1 MMADRTAARKPAEF
15 TVVGAGLAGS
25 LMALMLGREGQGVEL
40 YERRADPRVAGA
52 DVGRSINL
60 AISARGL
67 HALDQV
73 GLKDAIL
80 AMAVPMRGRM
90 IHDATGH
97 LTFQA
102 YGTGDQAINSVSRAG
117 LNIALLNAAGR
128 LQQIR
133 MHFGLRCTDI
143 DLERGQLE
151 FTAPDGAVSRVDAGD
166 TIIGA
171 DGAFSAIRTQM
182 QKRELFDYSQSYL
195 AHGYKELYIPPK
207 PGGGF
212 QMEPHALHIW
222 PRGGFMMIALPNQD
236 GSFTCTL
243 FWPFEGPNSFAN
255 LRSPEDVL
263 RFFRETYP
271 DAVPLMPTLAQDFFA
286 NPTGSLVTVR
296 CSPWHIKEKVV
307 LLGDAAH
314 AIVPFYGQGANAAF
328 EDCVVLAERLK
339 ANPHHRLA
347 AFEQYDRTRKPNAD
361 AISALALANFI
372 EMRDRVA
379 SPLFRFKKKV
389 EKLLHALFPHSFI
402 PLYTMVSFTTIPY
415 AEAVEKAAR
424 QDTVLR
430 WGAGILVL
438 LLVGALLALVW

>member
-1 MMADRTAARKPAEF
+1 MQSSDSF

-25 LMALMLGREGQGVEL
+25 LMSILLGRDGYEVDV
-40 YERRADPRVAGA
+40 YERRPDPRQAGA
-52 DVGRSINL
+52 DAGRSINL

-73 GLKDAIL
+73 GLKDEIL

-90 IHDATGH
+90 VHDPAGH
-97 LTFQA
+97 LSFQP
-102 YGTGDQAINSVSRAG
+102 YGTRHQAINSVSRAG
-117 LNIALLNAAGR
+117 LNVALLNAAARFPGV
-128 LQQIR
+128 R
-133 MHFGLRCTDI
+133 MHFGLRCTDVDI
-143 DLERGQLE
+143 ERGGLE
-151 FTAPDGAVSRVDAGD
+151 LASLEGGISNVNAE

-212 QMEPHALHIW
+212 LMEPNALHIW

-243 FWPFEGPNSFAN
+243 FWAFEGTNSFAN
-255 LRSPEDVL
+255 LRGPDEVL
-263 RFFRETYP
+263 RFFEETYP
-271 DAVPLMPTLAQDFFA
+271 DAVPLMPTLAHDFFA

-296 CSPWHIKEKVV
+296 CSPWHIRDKAV
-307 LLGDAAH
+307 LVGDAAH

-328 EDCVVLAERLK
+328 EDCVALAQCLK
-339 ANPHHRLA
+339 QNPNSRLA
-347 AFEQYDRTRKPNAD
+347 AVELYDRTRKPSAD
-361 AISALALANFI
+361 AIADLALGNFI

-389 EKLLHALFPHSFI
+389 EKLLHALFPRSFI

-415 AEAVEKAAR
+415 AEAVERAAR
-424 QDTVLR
+424 QDDVLR
-430 WGAGILVL
+430 WGVGILVL
-438 LLVGALLALVW
+438 TVIVVVALLIW

>member
-1 MMADRTAARKPAEF
+1 MPDGYTI
-15 TVVGAGLAGS
+15 VGAGLAGS
-25 LMALMLGREGQGVEL
+25 LMALLLGRDDYQVDV
-40 YERRADPRVAGA
+40 YERRPDPRVAGA

-73 GLKDAIL
+73 GLKDEIL

-102 YGTGDQAINSVSRAG
+102 YGTRHQAINSVSRAG
-117 LNIALLNAAGR
+117 LNIALLNAASR
-128 LQQIR
+128 LHQVR
-133 MHFGLRCTDI
+133 LHFGLRCTEV
-143 DLERGQLE
+143 DLEQEQLE
-151 FTAPDGAVSRVDAGD
+151 FTTLKGELSRVHAGD

-195 AHGYKELYIPPK
+195 AHGYKELYIPPR

-212 QMEPHALHIW
+212 QMEPNALHIW

-263 RFFRETYP
+263 GFFQETYP

-296 CSPWHIKEKVV
+296 CSPWHIQEKVV

-328 EDCVVLAERLK
+328 EDCVALAQCLK
-339 ANPHHRLA
+339 QNPHNRLA

-379 SPLFRFKKKV
+379 SPWFRLKKKV
-389 EKLLHALFPHSFI
+389 EKLLHALFPHWFI

-424 QDTVLR
+424 QDAAMR
-430 WGAGILVL
+430 WGAGIVVL
-438 LLVGALLALVW
+438 LLIGTILALVL

>member
-1 MMADRTAARKPAEF
+1 MTDSTAARKPADF

-40 YERRADPRVAGA
+40 YERRLDPRVAGA

-67 HALDQV
+67 HALDRV
-73 GLKDAIL
+73 GLKDEIL

-90 IHDATGH
+90 IHDPAGH

-102 YGTGDQAINSVSRAG
+102 YGTRDQAINSVSRAG
-117 LNIALLNAAGR
+117 LNVALLNAASGLR
-128 LQQIR
+128 QVR
-133 MHFGLRCTDI
+133 MHFGMRCTGI
-143 DLERGQLE
+143 DLEREQLE
-151 FTAPDGAVSRVDAGD
+151 FTSPDGAISRVDAGD
-166 TIIGA
+166 TTIGT
-171 DGAFSAIRTQM
+171 DGAFSAIRSQM
-182 QKRELFDYSQSYL
+182 QMRELFDYSQSYL
-195 AHGYKELYIPPK
+195 AHGYKELYIPPR
-207 PGGGF
+207 PGGGY

-243 FWPFEGPNSFAN
+243 FWPFEGSNSFAN
-255 LRSPEDVL
+255 LQAPEDVL
-263 RFFRETYP
+263 RFFQQTYP
-271 DAVPLMPTLAQDFFA
+271 DAVPLMPTLAQDFFT

-328 EDCVVLAERLK
+328 EDCVQLAECLRGCER
-339 ANPHHRLA
+339 NWEA
-347 AFEQYDRTRKPNAD
+347 AFASFERSRKPNAD
-361 AISALALANFI
+361 AIADLALANFV

-379 SPLFRFKKKV
+379 SPLFRLKKKV
-389 EKLLHALFPHSFI
+389 EKLLHALFPRSFI
-402 PLYTMVSFTTIPY
+402 PLYTMISFTTIPY
-415 AEAVEKAAR
+415 ADAVEKAAR
-424 QDTVLR
+424 QDTALR
-430 WGAGILVL
+430 WGAGIVVL
-438 LLVGALLALVW
+438 LLIGTILALML

>member
-1 MMADRTAARKPAEF
+1 MSDRAQARKPADF

-25 LMALMLGREGQGVEL
+25 LMALMLAREGQGVEL

-52 DVGRSINL
+52 DAGRSINL

-73 GLKDAIL
+73 GLKDEIL

-90 IHDATGH
+90 IHDTTGH
-97 LTFQA
+97 LTFQP
-102 YGTGDQAINSVSRAG
+102 YGTRNQAINSVSRAG
-117 LNIALLNAAGR
+117 LNIALLNAASGLR
-128 LQQIR
+128 QVR
-133 MHFGLRCTDI
+133 MHFGLRCTDL
-143 DLERGQLE
+143 DLEGEQLE
-151 FTAPDGAVSRVDAGD
+151 FTSAEGAVSRVYATD
-166 TIIGA
+166 TIIGT
-171 DGAFSAIRTQM
+171 DGAFSAIRSQM

-212 QMEPHALHIW
+212 QMEPNALHIW

-255 LRSPEDVL
+255 LRAPEDVL
-263 RFFRETYP
+263 RFFQETYP

-328 EDCVVLAERLK
+328 EDCVRLAECLRGCERNWEK
-339 ANPHHRLA
+339 AFA
-347 AFEQYDRTRKPNAD
+347 AFEQSRKPNAD
-361 AISALALANFI
+361 AIADLALANFV

-389 EKLLHALFPHSFI
+389 EKLLHALFPSSFI
-402 PLYTMVSFTTIPY
+402 PLYTMISFTTIPY

-424 QDTVLR
+424 QDRALKWGGGIVVL
-430 WGAGILVL
+430 LVL
-438 LLVGALLALVW
+438 AALGALLW

>member
-1 MMADRTAARKPAEF
+1 
-15 TVVGAGLAGS
+15 
-25 LMALMLGREGQGVEL
+25 MALLLGRDGYQVDV
-40 YERRADPRVAGA
+40 YERRPDPRRAGA
-52 DVGRSINL
+52 EAGRSINL

-73 GLKDAIL
+73 GLKDEIL

-90 IHDATGH
+90 IHDGSGN

-102 YGTGDQAINSVSRAG
+102 YGTRHQAINSVSRAG
-117 LNIALLNAAGR
+117 LNIALLNAASR
-128 LQQIR
+128 LPQVR
-133 MHFGLRCTDI
+133 MHFGLRCTGI
-143 DLERGQLE
+143 DLERTQLE
-151 FTAPDGAVSRVDAGD
+151 FTSQEGDLSRVYAAD

-171 DGAFSAIRTQM
+171 DGAFSAIRSQM
-182 QKRELFDYSQSYL
+182 QQRELFDYSQSYL

-212 QMEPHALHIW
+212 QMEPNALHIW

-243 FWPFEGPNSFAN
+243 FWAFEGGNSFAN
-255 LRSPEDVL
+255 LRGPDDVL
-263 RFFRETYP
+263 RFFQETYP
-271 DAVPLMPTLAQDFFA
+271 DAVPLMPTLAHDFFA
-286 NPTGSLVTVR
+286 NPTGSLVTIR
-296 CSPWHIKEKVV
+296 CSPWHLRDKVV

-339 ANPHHRLA
+339 ANPHNRLA
-347 AFEQYDRTRKPNAD
+347 AFEQYDSTRKPNAD

-389 EKLLHALFPHSFI
+389 EKLLHALFPRSFI

-415 AEAVEKAAR
+415 AEAVKRAAR
-424 QDTVLR
+424 QDRALK
-430 WGAGILVL
+430 WGIGVLVL
-438 LLVGALLALVW
+438 AILAALWLLW

>member
-1 MMADRTAARKPAEF
+1 MPDGYTI
-15 TVVGAGLAGS
+15 VGAGLAGS
-25 LMALMLGREGQGVEL
+25 LMALLLGRDGYQVDI
-40 YERRADPRVAGA
+40 YERRPDPRLAGA

-73 GLKDAIL
+73 GLKDEIL
-80 AMAVPMRGRM
+80 SMAVPMRGRM
-90 IHDATGH
+90 IHDTAGH

-102 YGTGDQAINSVSRAG
+102 YGTRDQAINSVSRAG
-117 LNIALLNAAGR
+117 LNIALLNAASR
-128 LQQIR
+128 LHLVQ
-133 MHFGLRCTDI
+133 MHFGQRCTDI
-143 DLERGQLE
+143 DLGREQLE
-151 FTAPDGAVSRVDAGD
+151 FTSPEGELSRVHAGD
-166 TIIGA
+166 TIIAA
-171 DGAFSAIRTQM
+171 DGAFSAVRSQL

-207 PGGGF
+207 PSGGF
-212 QMEPHALHIW
+212 QLEPNALHIW
-222 PRGGFMMIALPNQD
+222 PRGGFMMIALPNMD

-243 FWPFEGPNSFAN
+243 FWAFEGPNSFAN
-255 LRSPEDVL
+255 LKTGDDVL
-263 RFFRETYP
+263 RFFGQQYP
-271 DAVPLMPTLAQDFFA
+271 DAVPLMPTLAHDFFA

-296 CSPWHIKEKVV
+296 CSPWHLSDRVV
-307 LLGDAAH
+307 LVGDAAH

-389 EKLLHALFPHSFI
+389 EKLLHALFPRSFI

-415 AEAVEKAAR
+415 AEAVDRAAR
-424 QDTVLR
+424 QDRALKL
-430 WGAGILVL
+430 GAVI
-438 LLVGALLALVW
+438 LALAIVAALWGVLW